1 MNPLPRVD
9 PRSDVPLYRQVF
21 EQIRDLVRAGRLAN
35 GTKLPATRELAG
47 LLGLNRATIS
57 AAYELLESEALI
69 SGHVG
74 RGSFVVG
81 APEPRTRPLDWEA
94 LLDRPAPLITPS
106 APAAHLISFSAS
118 RPSELLFP
126 LDEFRATCDEVVHGK
141 EAASILQLGAPS
153 GYAPLRQ
160 HLLEGAR
167 AEGVLAPG
175 DDLIVTSGC
184 QQAFDLLARVLVTPG
199 DRVALEDPVYPG
211 VKSVFERAGAEIVG
225 LPVGPDGVDLE
236 AAAEAFE
243 HQGPKLAVI
252 TPNFQNPTGATLP
265 GAARHQLLQLARA
278 HSVALVENDIYG
290 ALRYTGDAI
299 APVKKL
305 DASGHAPGH
314 TVLLRSF
321 SKIAFP
327 GLRVGWAFGP
337 APLIARMRDAKQLS
351 DLHTDQLSQA
361 VLLRFSE
368 SGRLAAHLAKM
379 LEAGG
384 ERLRAVLAACERH
397 LPAGSSFT
405 RPRGGMN
412 LWVNLPAP
420 LDSAD
425 LLSRAQRQGATYLP
439 SKFFAVSRAL
449 PGGLRLSFAGLDP
462 DQIASGVRILGSVFT
477 SELEQ
482 SRAAGAAE
490 PAAAMV

>member
-1 MNPLPRVD
+1 MNPLPQVD
-9 PRSDVPLYRQVF
+9 QRSDVPLYRQVF
-21 EQIRDLVRAGRLAN
+21 EQIRDSVTAGRLAN

-47 LLGLNRATIS
+47 LLGLNRTTIS
-57 AAYELLESEALI
+57 AAYELLEAEGLI

-74 RGSFVVG
+74 RGSFVIG
-81 APEPRTRPLDWEA
+81 APEPRVRTLDWDS
-94 LLDRPAPLITPS
+94 LMDRPVPLMTPIV
-106 APAAHLISFSAS
+106 PAGHLISFSAS

-153 GYAPLRQ
+153 GYGPLRQ
-160 HLLEGAR
+160 YLLEGAR
-167 AEGVLAPG
+167 AEGVLAAG

-184 QQAFDLLARVLVTPG
+184 QQAFDLLARVLISPG

-211 VKSVFERAGAEIVG
+211 VKSVFERAGAELIG
-225 LPVGPDGVDLE
+225 IPVGADGVDLE
-236 AAAEAFE
+236 ATAEAFE
-243 HQGPKLAVI
+243 RQRPKLAVI
-252 TPNFQNPTGATLP
+252 TSNFQNPTGATLP
-265 GAARHQLLQLARA
+265 GAARQELLQLARA

-290 ALRYTGDAI
+290 ALRYSGDAI

-305 DASGHAPGH
+305 DASGH

-368 SGRLAAHLAKM
+368 SGRLAAHLVKM

-384 ERLRAVLAACERH
+384 ERLRAVLAACERY

-420 LDSAD
+420 LDSAE
-425 LLSRAQRQGATYLP
+425 LLSRAQSHGVSYLP

-449 PGGLRLSFAGLDP
+449 PGGLRLSFAGLDAE
-462 DQIASGVRILGSVFT
+462 QITAGVRILGSVFA

-482 SRAAGAAE
+482 SRAAGASE